1 MSIPLVQNND
11 KDAINTSIIAIKR
24 NIERINMLL
33 GLNNNSEDIDTS
45 EFVKK
50 SEITDEVALDNMQSV
65 TSNAVAEAIGTPQL
79 VYNTSTLTMIG
90 IKNKTGT
97 YLNFHF
103 NKHKN
108 GVTINYVTTSLFVV
122 PEGWRPTESVRFH
135 VHIDTASDRIAL
147 GVDIATNGNAICYP
161 LSKGMLTGSVASQ
174 GIYGDA
180 FVKMR

>member
-1 MSIPLVQNND
+1 
-11 KDAINTSIIAIKR
+11 
-24 NIERINMLL
+24 MLL
-33 GLNNNSEDIDTS
+33 GLVDNDSPDLSGFATKQELQDAVT
-45 EFVKK
+45 ELQPV
-50 SEITDEVALDNMQSV
+50 DEVTVGNMQSV

-79 VYNTSTLTMIG
+79 VYTSSTLTMIG

-103 NKHKN
+103 NQYKN
-108 GVTINYVTTSLFVV
+108 GITINYVTTSLFVV
-122 PEGWRPTESVRFH
+122 PEGWRPAETVRFH
-135 VHIDTASDRIAL
+135 VHIDSASDRIAL

-161 LSKGMLTGSVASQ
+161 LSKGMLTGSVDSQ